1 MNNRGKKKRLDAAMD
16 VQRRDPLLFPSSSSS
31 SCSSSGGLHR
41 EGGHKETVTAV
52 ISVSIKRCTWRRHWL
67 VLLFFFLFPSFLSR
81 WRQLFGGGSSLL
93 LKRRKKKERE
103 NGLEKWTKTCT
114 VCCAPVYTRHKTN
127 WKLTAAIVVC
137 SFLGNSQCCIVDLIL
152 PPETPTIAVYKTN
165 VYIYIDPSGYITI
178 RVVSEW
184 SPEWVCFLLSI
195 LWFLF
200 RFCVCVHTL
209 WKCVSFYMP
218 SVFVCKWVAGT
229 HTNTRIYIAAKE
241 GKEWKD
247 KNETKWR
254 HHFFAMHS
262 RDSAPPFCV
271 CLFVYV
277 LPILFRRTLFFCLFV
292 FIYLYTHTHTFIY
305 CIYTY
310 LFTLDCLSAVPRVVP
325 FGRYFLFFTLISQLR
340 VDDGLLLTR
349 H

>member
-1 MNNRGKKKRLDAAMD
+1 MEED
-16 VQRRDPLLFPSSSSS
+16 
-31 SCSSSGGLHR
+31 
-41 EGGHKETVTAV
+41 TVTAV

-200 RFCVCVHTL
+200 RFCVCTYFVKMRL
-209 WKCVSFYMP
+209 FLYAICVCVQVGGRDTHKHAHIYSGKKKEKNEKIKTKQSGAIIFSP
-218 SVFVCKWVAGT
+218 CTAETRRHLFVFVCLFTSSPFSSDGL
-229 HTNTRIYIAAKE
+229 
-241 GKEWKD
+241 
-247 KNETKWR
+247 
-254 HHFFAMHS
+254 FSFAFLS
-262 RDSAPPFCV
+262 
-271 CLFVYV
+271 LF
-277 LPILFRRTLFFCLFV
+277 I
-292 FIYLYTHTHTFIY
+292 YTHTHTHLYIVYIHIY
-305 CIYTY
+305 LPLIVW
-310 LFTLDCLSAVPRVVP
+310 VPCRVWSPLVVIFCFSLWFP
-325 FGRYFLFFTLISQLR
+325 NF
-340 VDDGLLLTR
+340 V
-349 H
+349 